1 MKLASLLTTASL
13 LVGTAV
19 SAMDYKEAPS
29 LKEMVS
35 KGEIPPIEQR
45 LPKTPFVVE
54 KGVISH
60 ADELPD
66 WKPGNYGGTMRFGH
80 TNPGWNP
87 DVFIMLNEHVLMA
100 PGISIKNVRGNVFK
114 DFKIENDNTKFTFYL
129 REGLKWSDGK
139 PVTTED
145 VRFVFEDIY
154 GNEKLT
160 SAYPSK
166 FKSGGDPAGN
176 PAKITYQGDYQFTME
191 FDRPYGS
198 LISELSI
205 KGWQGYT
212 DMLRPSHHLKNYHP
226 KYTSLSSLQPEME
239 KMGFKDEWWQY
250 FNAMDCTNWE
260 LTRPCSANYPSL
272 WAWLKV
278 ETADEILE
286 FKRNPYYFKVDS
298 SGQQLPYV
306 DGVISQQVN
315 DTEAVNLKVLA
326 GEIDLLR
333 EDTALVK
340 MPLYKE
346 AEEKGLIQTHLLDM
360 HVNPTVLFFNFTLA
374 DENDRKVLNNLKFR
388 EALNYAMNREEILE
402 NVYFGFG
409 SMPEHLYKGYDPAKA
424 EELLDSIG
432 MTKGSDGF
440 RIGPNGKTFEYRIE
454 YGDYAPDIKFV
465 VELLTQH
472 FEAVGIKTTSKMLE
486 STLMNVTGQ
495 NNERKHSTILWVH
508 KPLWVS
514 GGWNDYLPSVGGTG
528 YAPLWRQWYDS
539 NGVEGEEPP
548 AEMKRLMNITRER
561 GAYVPYSTEDG
572 KLYKELMS
580 NMGDN
585 LWMLNIVDNV
595 NYVLITNPNIGNV
608 QKSGQAIAADNSGEQ
623 MFYK

>member
-1 MKLASLLTTASL
+1 MKLTSLFATASMFI
-13 LVGTAV
+13 GTAV
-19 SAMDYKEAPS
+19 SALEYKEAPS

-60 ADELPD
+60 ADQLPD
-66 WKPGNYGGTMRFGH
+66 WQPGKYGGTMRFGH

-154 GNEKLT
+154 ANEKLT
-160 SAYPSK
+160 AAFPSK
-166 FKSGGDPAGN
+166 FKSAGDPAGN
-176 PAKITYQGDYQFTME
+176 KAKLTYQGDYQFTME

-212 DMLRPSHHLKNYHP
+212 DVLRPSHHLKKYHP
-226 KYTSLSSLQPEME
+226 EYTSLASLKPAME

-260 LTRPCSANYPSL
+260 ITRPCSAGYPSL

-278 ETADEILE
+278 ETDDEILE
-286 FKRNPYYFKVDS
+286 FKRNPYYFKVDKE
-298 SGQQLPYV
+298 GQQLPYV
-306 DGVISQQVN
+306 DRVMSQQVN

-346 AEEKGLIQTHLLDM
+346 AEAKGLIKTHLLDM

-374 DENDRKVLNNLKFR
+374 DENDKKVLNNLKFR
-388 EALNYAMNREEILE
+388 EALNLAINREEILE
-402 NVYFGFG
+402 NIYFGFG
-409 SMPEHLYKGYDPAKA
+409 TMPEHLYKGYNPKEA
-424 EELLDSIG
+424 EKILDSIG
-432 MTKGSDGF
+432 MTKGSDGY

-465 VELLTQH
+465 VELLVQN
-472 FEAVGIKTTSKMLE
+472 FQDIGIKATSKMLE
-486 STLMNVTGQ
+486 ATLMNVTGQ
-495 NNERKHSTILWVH
+495 NNERKHSTVLWVH
-508 KPLWVS
+508 KPLWIS
-514 GGWNDYLPSVGGTG
+514 GGWNDFLPDVGGTG
-528 YAPLWRQWYDS
+528 YAPLWRKWYDT
-539 NGVEGEEPP
+539 NGKDGVKPP
-548 AEMKRLMNITRER
+548 AEMRELMEITRKR
-561 GAYVPYSTEDG
+561 GAYLPYSPEDS
-572 KLYKELMS
+572 KLYQQLMS
-580 NMGDN
+580 NLSEN

-595 NYVLITNPNIGNV
+595 NYVLITHPKMGNV

>member
-1 MKLASLLTTASL
+1 MKLASLLASAAL
-13 LVGTAV
+13 LVGSVAY
-19 SAMDYKEAPS
+19 SADYKEAPS
-29 LKEMVS
+29 LKEMVA

-45 LPKTPFVVE
+45 LPNDPFVVE

-60 ADELPD
+60 ADQLPN
-66 WKPGNYGGTMRFGH
+66 WKPGKYGGSMRFGH

-100 PGISIKNVRGNVFK
+100 PGISIQNVRGNVFK
-114 DFKIENDNTKFTFYL
+114 DYKIENNNQKFTFYL

-160 SAYPSK
+160 STYPAK
-166 FKSGGDPAGN
+166 FKSGGDPAGT

-198 LISELSI
+198 LLSELSI

-212 DMLRPSHHLKNYHP
+212 DVLRPAHHLKQFHP
-226 KYTSLSSLQPEME
+226 KYTSLDTLKPEMV
-239 KMGFKDEWWQY
+239 KMGFNDEWWQY
-250 FNAMDCTNWE
+250 FNAKDCTNWE
-260 LTRPCSANYPSL
+260 ITRPCSANYPSL

-286 FKRNPYYFKVDS
+286 FRRNPYYFKVDS

-306 DGVISQQVN
+306 DHVISQQVN

-340 MPLYKE
+340 MPLYRE
-346 AEEKGLIQTHLLDM
+346 AEDKGLIKTHMLDM

-374 DENDRKVLNNLKFR
+374 DENDRKVLNNVKFR

-409 SMPEHLYKGYDPAKA
+409 TMPEHLDKGYDPKKA
-424 EELLDSIG
+424 EALLDSIG
-432 MTKGSDGF
+432 MKKGSDGW
-440 RIGPNGKTFEYRIE
+440 RVGPNGQTFEYRIE

-486 STLMNVTGQ
+486 ATLMDVTGQ
-495 NNERKHSTILWVH
+495 NNERKHSTIQWVH

-514 GGWNDYLPSVGGTG
+514 GGWNDHLPEVSAKG
-528 YAPLWRQWYDS
+528 YAPLWRKWYDT
-539 NGVEGEEPP
+539 NGKEGEVPPP
-548 AEMKRLMNITRER
+548 AMQDLMNITRER
-561 GAYVPYSTEDG
+561 GAYVPYSAEDT
-572 KLYKELMS
+572 KLYNDLMS
-580 NMGDN
+580 NMSDN
-585 LWMLNIVDNV
+585 MWMLNIVDNV
-595 NYVLITNPNIGNV
+595 NYVLITNPKMGNV
-608 QKSGQAIAADNSGEQ
+608 QQSGQAIAADNSGEQ
-623 MFYK
+623 MFYE

>member
-1 MKLASLLTTASL
+1 MT
-13 LVGTAV
+13 
-19 SAMDYKEAPS
+19 Y
-29 LKEMVS
+29 
-35 KGEIPPIEQR
+35 
-45 LPKTPFVVE
+45 
-54 KGVISH
+54 
-60 ADELPD
+60 
-66 WKPGNYGGTMRFGH
+66 FG
-80 TNPGWNP
+80 
-87 DVFIMLNEHVLMA
+87 
-100 PGISIKNVRGNVFK
+100 
-114 DFKIENDNTKFTFYL
+114 
-129 REGLKWSDGK
+129 
-139 PVTTED
+139 
-145 VRFVFEDIY
+145 
-154 GNEKLT
+154 
-160 SAYPSK
+160 
-166 FKSGGDPAGN
+166 
-176 PAKITYQGDYQFTME
+176 
-191 FDRPYGS
+191 
-198 LISELSI
+198 
-205 KGWQGYT
+205 
-212 DMLRPSHHLKNYHP
+212 
-226 KYTSLSSLQPEME
+226 
-239 KMGFKDEWWQY
+239 
-250 FNAMDCTNWE
+250 
-260 LTRPCSANYPSL
+260 
-272 WAWLKV
+272 
-278 ETADEILE
+278 
-286 FKRNPYYFKVDS
+286 
-298 SGQQLPYV
+298 
-306 DGVISQQVN
+306 
-315 DTEAVNLKVLA
+315 
-326 GEIDLLR
+326 

-388 EALNYAMNREEILE
+388 QALNYAMNREEILE